1 MLPGVPWALD
11 DPFEDS
17 LVPKCDGSIIMDGC
31 VYRDSYRGRQRT
43 ETYFVE
49 DSAMFETLD
58 KMMMASLGALS
69 MTRERAEKMFDE
81 YVSRGKAEKENRTGF
96 VKEVMDSAEKTRSE
110 LEKVIAEQV
119 QQTVTS
125 LHLAS
130 KEDVERIEQ
139 KLDELLKQK

>member
-1 MLPGVPWALD
+1 
-11 DPFEDS
+11 
-17 LVPKCDGSIIMDGC
+17 
-31 VYRDSYRGRQRT
+31 
-43 ETYFVE
+43 
-49 DSAMFETLD
+49 MFETLD

-81 YVSRGKAEKENRTGF
+81 YVSRGKAEKESRTGF

-110 LEKVIAEQV
+110 LEKMISEQV

-139 KLDELLKQK
+139 KLDQLLKQK

>member
-1 MLPGVPWALD
+1 
-11 DPFEDS
+11 
-17 LVPKCDGSIIMDGC
+17 
-31 VYRDSYRGRQRT
+31 
-43 ETYFVE
+43 
-49 DSAMFETLD
+49 
-58 KMMMASLGALS
+58 

-110 LEKVIAEQV
+110 LEKVISEQV